1 MFWSKAK
8 TVAAIRKRIFE
19 MLCTF
24 DDTLVPLRHRL
35 LAPVLRHELS
45 RWLLDTPKTWVLR
58 KGRRIGA
65 SSVICTR
72 LFAAW
77 VLVCG
82 PLLKLPPSKSVMS
95 LPPGEQLVLG
105 LVSVKRGEAENR
117 IGNITA
123 VFDALGIAYSA
134 AGDEIQ
140 LKDFPIAVRVLTRN
154 WKTAVG
160 ETIGVL
166 WMDEVSR
173 WDFDD
178 DSQIGAK
185 DVFSTLLPSTDTIPA
200 SLVVMASSVW
210 SEVDFHAECYDQG
223 DTSFQVTSCVPTWLV
238 NAELTE
244 QACLENARGDV
255 AIFNREY
262 AAIPGGTIFGALDV
276 VDVDAAFETS
286 PLAGTSAFLSIDAS
300 SLRKD
305 GFAWVAGHY
314 SDLGINVAEVTE
326 LNGKDLRKMKLKEVI
341 HRVAERA
348 RAWGAGTVF
357 GDQRETAG
365 CESYFTDEQLNFH
378 SYAWSDTSKEQ
389 AFVLL
394 RQLLRDRRISL
405 CENAELRKEMVG
417 CKCYLMPSGRTKYA
431 TNGLDRLSALIS
443 LCHAIND
450 GQIILQTEVD
460 YRRYRDPNN
469 PLSSFNQEERFVST
483 VNGVAI
489 IRGGTGRYPSALD
502 Y

>member
-8 TVAAIRKRIFE
+8 TVATIRRRIFE
-19 MLCTF
+19 MLGSF
-24 DDTLVPLRHRL
+24 DDSLVPLRHRV
-35 LAPVLRHELS
+35 LAPVLRQELA
-45 RWLLDTPKTWVLR
+45 RWLVESSAKTWVLR

-65 SSVICTR
+65 SSVICPR

-95 LPPGEQLVLG
+95 LPPGEKVVLG

-123 VFDALGIAYSA
+123 VFDALGIGYSQRS
-134 AGDEIQ
+134 DEIE
-140 LKDFPIAVRVLTRN
+140 LRDFPIVVRVLTRN

-178 DSQIGAK
+178 DSEIGAK
-185 DVFSTLLPSTDTIPA
+185 DVFTTLLPSTDTIPA

-210 SEVDFHAECYDQG
+210 SEIDFHAECFEQG
-223 DTSFQVTSCVPTWLV
+223 NTSFQITSCVPTWLV

-244 QACLENARGDV
+244 QICLENARFDLSV
-255 AIFNREY
+255 FNREY
-262 AAIPGGTIFGALDV
+262 AAIPSGTIYAALDV
-276 VDVDAAFETS
+276 ADVDAGFQTP

-314 SDLGINVAEVTE
+314 SELGVNVAEVTE
-326 LNGKDLRKMKLKEVI
+326 LNGKDLRRMKLKEVV
-341 HRVAERA
+341 HRVADRA

-365 CESYFTDEQLNFH
+365 CESYFSDEQLNFH

-394 RQLLRDRRISL
+394 RQLLRDRRISI
-405 CENAELRKEMVG
+405 CENAELRKEMVS

-450 GQIILQTEVD
+450 GRIILQPEPEDLRAFGSFKPKLVLGQEDRGFGTV
-460 YRRYRDPNN
+460 RYNSV
-469 PLSSFNQEERFVST
+469 LELT
-483 VNGVAI
+483 
-489 IRGGTGRYPSALD
+489 
-502 Y
+502 